1 MATQLYIFTGVTSN
15 SVVSPQCSGY
25 LDVTDTYDFILYN
38 DLGINIPAPIQI
50 DLGVSGTTTSS
61 FGGGTVNYNAY
72 PTISLGNT
80 TTYVNVDTTI
90 NNSNPPGCVCPCPDI
105 TTITDVY
112 VITSDPNYIITL
124 VSAPPV
130 CTCTYVDVIIT
141 QHDVDSASGNT
152 NPSQNGIV
160 YYQYNTCDNP
170 NPMVSQAY
178 SVAGTYTNSVCVLT
192 TQLAYTSFYYYQN
205 DNLIDSI
212 TTPLDFTSSYMAAG
226 CCVPSSPTPTQ
237 TPTQTP
243 TPTIT
248 PTNTGTPTQTPTNT
262 PTPTEPYDIY
272 LFEECSNSSNQF
284 RFENVAGVL
293 TVGDVYNITGSY
305 FNGYATVVNYSAVG
319 PVYPGAGTTF
329 IGAVSCPSPT
339 PTPTISSTPTPTP
352 TITSTPTVTPTITPS
367 AGSCATTYCLRTSL
381 PSLSG
386 YSGNYT
392 QTGTYNSM
400 YYYDG
405 DGIDFGTIYYTGDRW
420 CLSTSLGGTCLL
432 EGSNPCYSVCPDISA
447 NLFSSGI
454 CPTPTPSPANCND
467 FDFSAY
473 FDCDWEPIPTPTP
486 SIPCEDVDFDYTNMF
501 VTPTPTPS
509 NYLCNNVNMSFN
521 ICQYNEPTPTLTL
534 TPTVTLTKTVDVA
547 GKVTFT
553 MLDET
558 FSCVSVKVLVDC
570 QTGVEYYTTDNL
582 MFNGIPVITGITMN
596 AVVNGNTVCVTYDS
610 DSSTVSSNSNVTS
623 ITQLYSS
630 CNSCNPLATNT
641 PTPTLTP
648 TPSVT
653 QTSTPTATPTPTT
666 TITPTPS
673 VTSTITPTITP
684 TISVTPTITPTTGL
698 PPSQS
703 PTSTPTVTPTVTQ
716 TPTSTTTST
725 PTPTLTPTNTQTP
738 TMTSTVSPTP
748 NYVYVYQS
756 CVAIAPNVIPTQVIQ
771 SLPVPFALINES
783 FKDVNGNCW
792 QFIGVFSQT
801 YIAPPSVI
809 SITYTGDYFATAYS
823 TTYPT
828 CNDCLTTPLCF
839 DYLFENIT
847 SSSYGVTSIRPGLS
861 VGAVCVGYTP
871 NNTPVAVGNSVCL
884 HSNVPLPGF
893 VLNPTWADN
902 HLPNPVY
909 GVDYIITL
917 NGC

>member
-1 MATQLYIFTGVTSN
+1 MATQLYILTGITSN
-15 SVVSPQCSGY
+15 STTSVPCPAY
-25 LDVTDTYDFILYN
+25 TDTVDTYNFTLYDQYGIVIN
-38 DLGINIPAPIQI
+38 APITIVLGI
-50 DLGVSGTTTSS
+50 SGTTTLGA
-61 FGGGTVNYNAY
+61 GGSTNPVYN
-72 PTISLGNT
+72 PTISIGNSST
-80 TTYVNVDTTI
+80 SQNVDINI
-90 NNSNPPGCVCPCPDI
+90 NNDGSPSCPCPCNDQ

-112 VITSDPNYIITL
+112 VVTSDPNYIITF
-124 VSAPPV
+124 VSSAPA
-130 CTCTYVDVIIT
+130 CTCTYIDVTIT
-141 QHDVDSASGNT
+141 QLDLDSASGNT
-152 NPSQNGIV
+152 NPSQDGVV
-160 YYQYNTCDNP
+160 YYQYTDCDTSSFAYEP
-170 NPMVSQAY
+170 YTVS
-178 SVAGTYTNSVCVLT
+178 GIYTDSVCVLT
-192 TQLAYTSFYYYQN
+192 SQIGSSFFYYYEN
-205 DNLIDSI
+205 DVQIDSI
-212 TTPLDFTSSYMAAG
+212 TSPLDFTSSYVAAG
-226 CCVPSSPTPTQ
+226 CCVPSSPTPTK
-237 TPTQTP
+237 TP
-243 TPTIT
+243 TPTPT
-248 PTNTGTPTQTPTNT
+248 PTVTTTNT

-305 FNGYATVVNYSAVG
+305 FNGYATVVSYSAVG

-756 CVAIAPNVIPTQVIQ
+756 CAAIAPNVIPTQVIQ

-823 TTYPT
+823 TTYLT

-847 SSSYGVTSIRPGLS
+847 SSSYGATSIRPNLATS
-861 VGAVCVGYTP
+861 AVCAGYTLI
-871 NNTPVAVGNSVCL
+871 NTPVGVGNSNARCL

-893 VLNPTWADN
+893 VLNPTWSDN

-909 GVDYIITL
+909 GVDYILTL
-917 NGC
+917 NGCP